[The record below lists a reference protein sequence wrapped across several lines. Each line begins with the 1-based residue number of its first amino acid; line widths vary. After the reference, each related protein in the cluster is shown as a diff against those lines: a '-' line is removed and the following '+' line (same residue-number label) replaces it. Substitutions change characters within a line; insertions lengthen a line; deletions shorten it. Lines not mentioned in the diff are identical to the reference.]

1 VALYLLTYRVDYSDG
16 EDFANLIFTHTSIP
30 SSARQD
36 LFEEQ
41 DAVWKAL
48 RQYLHPNLR
57 LSTIVDYMNE
67 IADIIYSSYLKQQP
81 LHLGAVNDL
90 FYDVYQYL
98 SWVVVEVKGVQDVSL
113 RITRRIQ
120 PKKQTHDETWKPGDN
135 DEYKDE
141 GSGEVNSDGIRMS
154 EFQRGRRKKPLE
166 QVSVDRPSTL

>member
-1 VALYLLTYRVDYSDG
+1 LWVALYLLTYRVDYSDG

-98 SWVVVEVKGVQDVSL
+98 SWVVVEVKGVQDVNF

-120 PKKQTHDETWKPGDN
+120 PKKQTHDETLRKPGDN

-141 GSGEVNSDGIRMS
+141 GSGEVNSDVRIPT
-154 EFQRGRRKKPLE
+154 RKKRKSSGA
-166 QVSVDRPSTL
+166 SVGR